1 MVFIF
6 IFYFFSINF
15 LPLFWQNIPPCLSRH
30 TGPRQ
35 WRWHLQRTRHTNTGE
50 IEDPCIGMY
59 SFTSGKSS
67 KSNGPTRENKA
78 MTIKFQNN
86 IC

>member
-1 MVFIF
+1 MVFILIF
-6 IFYFFSINF
+6 ISFVLIFFRFSGKIF
-15 LPLFWQNIPPCLSRH
+15 RPAYPGTRARVSGDGTSRE
-30 TGPRQ
+30 
-35 WRWHLQRTRHTNTGE
+35 LAILTRE
-50 IEDPCIGMY
+50 MEDPCIGMY